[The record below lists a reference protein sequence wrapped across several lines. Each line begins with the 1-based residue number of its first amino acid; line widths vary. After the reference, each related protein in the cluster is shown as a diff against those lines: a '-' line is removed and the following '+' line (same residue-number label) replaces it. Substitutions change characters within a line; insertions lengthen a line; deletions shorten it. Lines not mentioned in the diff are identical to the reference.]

1 MSRGVNEMKKALGM
15 SGRRRAGNAVYH
27 VFMVLLSLAMIY
39 PFIWS
44 LFSSF
49 KAREQLYTDSPL
61 NMIPHPFTLDNY
73 KRAFEVLPFG
83 NFLLNSVFLSI
94 AIPICM
100 IAIASI
106 TAYALTRLEFWG
118 RNLLFL
124 AFIATMMIPSH
135 VTLIPNYKT
144 IVDMNLYNT
153 YTALFLTNVF
163 TASNAFNIFFFRQ
176 FFLSIPKDLENAAII
191 DGCSRFKVFFRVVLP
206 NAKPA
211 IATTAILSFRSV
223 WNAFLMPMLIIN
235 DYDKLTLPVGLKY
248 LKEWE
253 PNWAVLLAGATL
265 SIVPIVVVFLIF
277 QKHFMASSM
286 NSGFG
291 GK

>member
-1 MSRGVNEMKKALGM
+1 MKKALGM

-135 VTLIPNYKT
+135 VTLIPNG
-144 IVDMNLYNT
+144 
-153 YTALFLTNVF
+153 
-163 TASNAFNIFFFRQ
+163 S
-176 FFLSIPKDLENAAII
+176 
-191 DGCSRFKVFFRVVLP
+191 
-206 NAKPA
+206 
-211 IATTAILSFRSV
+211 
-223 WNAFLMPMLIIN
+223 
-235 DYDKLTLPVGLKY
+235 
-248 LKEWE
+248 E
-253 PNWAVLLAGATL
+253 PRGATVL
-265 SIVPIVVVFLIF
+265 GIDDDCRLLVRCDGDLAPT
-277 QKHFMASSM
+277 A
-286 NSGFG
+286 FG
-291 GK
+291 SDEIRVIPELGTLA